1 MFNRHKINRFTDS
14 LSKYSIEPIVSLL
27 LQIKRLNLPSGLHW
41 KLRLML
47 LVRRFEPE
55 SVTACKKHV
64 HTGMNVLDA
73 GAHVGYFSLLFS
85 ELVGPEGKVF
95 AFEPHPETYHLL
107 VKNIG
112 FKKYRN
118 IIPVE
123 NALSDENEEI
133 EFFEV
138 NFTGAHSVYDVS
150 KYLFET
156 DPERYRFKKKL
167 TVDAV
172 TLDDFLAK
180 RGNPEIDFIKID
192 IEGAEPRALAG
203 MKKTIERSKNLK
215 IIVEFNAATLQAG
228 GVTPAEFMDQMQE
241 MGFEIKEILDSE
253 GRLETIDQLRNSPA
267 DNNYANLLCIKKK
280 NMRIAQELLNRLM
293 FLKRSQLK
301 KGAKPD
307 L

>member
-1 MFNRHKINRFTDS
+1 
-14 LSKYSIEPIVSLL
+14 
-27 LQIKRLNLPSGLHW
+27 
-41 KLRLML
+41 ML

-64 HTGMNVLDA
+64 HPGMNVLDA

-85 ELVGPEGKVF
+85 ELVGPKGKVF

-112 FKKYRN
+112 FNKYSN
-118 IIPVE
+118 IIPVK

-156 DPERYRFKKKL
+156 DPERYTFKKKL

-180 RGNPEIDFIKID
+180 RGNPEINFIKVD

-203 MKKTIERSKNLK
+203 MKKTIARSKNLK
-215 IIVEFNAATLQAG
+215 MIVEFNAATLQAG
-228 GVTPAEFMDQMQE
+228 SVTPAEFIDLLQK
-241 MGFEIKEILDSE
+241 MGFEIEAILDSE

-267 DNNYANLLCIKKK
+267 DNNYANLLCIKK
-280 NMRIAQELLNRLM
+280 QENLPGVIKL
-293 FLKRSQLK
+293 
-301 KGAKPD
+301 ADVP
-307 L
+307 